1 MKKASKQYTP
11 PPKKPDAPIDYG
23 CDLSPAAPHVDQTAR
38 TTKPLPPSSAKP
50 GTPGAKSA
58 GANHMIPAGLK
69 AIARAGAGGG
79 DGPSRAV
86 YGSAEGAQMGAMLAG
101 KFPPSR

>member
-23 CDLSPAAPHVDQTAR
+23 CDLSAAAAHVDPTAR
-38 TTKPLPPSSAKP
+38 TTKPLPPPSAKP

-79 DGPSRAV
+79 GGSRAT
-86 YGSAEGAQMGAMLAG
+86 YGNSGSGADGRNA
-101 KFPPSR
+101 RR